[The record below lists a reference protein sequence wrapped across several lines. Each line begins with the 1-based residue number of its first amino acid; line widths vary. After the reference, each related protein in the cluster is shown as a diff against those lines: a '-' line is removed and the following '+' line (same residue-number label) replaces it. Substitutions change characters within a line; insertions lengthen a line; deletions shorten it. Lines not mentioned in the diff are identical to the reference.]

1 MSFLD
6 KVKHEADKLKHEA
19 EKLDLQQKA
28 DELTKAANK
37 AAHAATEKAGEV
49 AHQQRHKV
57 EEVLEKAGKAVNE
70 KTEGKYADKVAT
82 VKDTVAKGVEKLA
95 EHRPGAAAADEQS
108 FERPDVEDVAGEPKE
123 YQPGD

>member
-6 KVKHEADKLKHEA
+6 KVKQEA

-28 DELTKAANK
+28 DDLTKAANK

-57 EEVLEKAGKAVNE
+57 EEVLDKAGKAVNE

-82 VKDTVAKGVEKLA
+82 VKDTVTKGVDKLA
-95 EHRPGAAAADEQS
+95 EHRPGASVADEPT
-108 FERPDVEDVAGEPKE
+108 FERPDVEDLDGEPKE
-123 YQPGD
+123 YQPGE